1 VVKVL
6 IVDDEEIAR
15 LSLAE
20 ILRLEGFAIKAV
32 SSGEAA
38 VAVFSVE
45 AFDVMILDLKMAG
58 MSGVDVLNSLADS
71 QPDLAVIIMTAYGS
85 IETAIQAIRYQVQDY
100 LLKPVSPE
108 QVLESINRVLTK
120 KRSGILTVAEERA
133 RYHSKVEILPGGATL
148 TWEKRQIIWAS
159 GSLSLTPTEARLLKV
174 LFERKNEMV
183 SHSDLVFLIQGYR
196 LDVEESAKIL
206 RPVVSRLRKKLVS
219 VPDWGER
226 IINVRGA
233 GYVLELES

>member
-1 VVKVL
+1 MEKVL

-20 ILRLEGFAIKAV
+20 ILRLEGFSIKAV

-38 VAVFSVE
+38 VAALNVE

-58 MSGVDVLNSLADS
+58 MSGGDVLNTLADS
-71 QPDLAVIIMTAYGS
+71 QPDLAVIIYTAYGS

-108 QVLESINRVLTK
+108 QVLESIHRVLAK
-120 KRSGILTVAEERA
+120 KRSGLMTVAEEQA
-133 RYHSKVEILPGGATL
+133 RYHGIETLPGGASL
-148 TWEKRQIIWAS
+148 AWEKRQIIWDS
-159 GSLSLTPTEARLLKV
+159 GTLSLTPTEARLLKV

-183 SHSDLVFLIQGYR
+183 SHSDLVYLIQGYR
-196 LDVEESAKIL
+196 LEMEEAAKIL
-206 RPVVSRLRKKLVS
+206 RPVVSRLRKKLIN

-226 IINVRGA
+226 IVNIRGA
-233 GYVLELES
+233 GYVLELDS